1 MKPLFTEVA
10 ESLVINGQ
18 NLDGHG
24 EDPSTWRDPGG
35 SIIMSR

>member
-18 NLDGHG
+18 NLEGHG

-35 SIIMSR
+35 SIIMLR